1 MADDNRVGS
10 KIRGL
15 REQLD
20 LSVEQLAE
28 RCDCSVELIEQLE
41 SGEVPP
47 SLAPLVKITR
57 ALGVRLG
64 TLLDDDQHVG
74 PVVVRAGEAS
84 TVTRFKSTTST
95 GDAGSLDFAS
105 LAADKAS
112 RHMEPF
118 LIEAH
123 PGTEQ
128 APLSSHEGEE
138 FIYVLTGVL
147 EIAYGKDVH
156 RLEAGDSIYYD
167 SIVPHEVRAADG
179 ASATFVAV
187 VYAPY

>member
-1 MADDNRVGS
+1 MGDENRVGS

-15 REQLD
+15 REQLE

-41 SGEVPP
+41 SGDVPP

-64 TLLDDDQHVG
+64 TLLDDDQQIG
-74 PVVVRAGEAS
+74 PVVMRAGEAT
-84 TVTRFKSTTST
+84 TVTRFKSTQST
-95 GDAGSLDFAS
+95 GDAGSLDFAA

-123 PGTEQ
+123 PGTEK
-128 APLSSHEGEE
+128 APLSTHEGEE
-138 FIYVLTGVL
+138 FLFVL
-147 EIAYGKDVH
+147 EGVVEVEYGKELHV
-156 RLEAGDSIYYD
+156 LNPGDSIYYD
-167 SIVPHEVRAADG
+167 SIVPHEVRAGGG
-179 ASATFVAV
+179 ASAKFVAV
-187 VYAPY
+187 VYTPY

>member
-1 MADDNRVGS
+1 MANDNRVGS

-105 LAADKAS
+105 LASDKAS

-138 FIYVLTGVL
+138 FIYVLTGAL